1 MGRSKRQT
9 NEEILQEGGLDPY
22 QEDYIRAEL
31 ERMKGRGPLP
41 TPEPKPEEPGW
52 TDKVAEWP
60 GAIGRK
66 LRDSYNYWTSSPY
79 RALEAPARALS
90 TIAWPVTKSA
100 ELAGDAYTSLRSPTI
115 TEAVTGKKERST
127 LAQAG
132 QNIQDKLKS
141 KAKKY
146 GELAGGYDESP
157 GIPEFLGTMKW
168 PFPSFSK
175 APPAKAAAENA
186 LKMGTAGAAY
196 GAALETDK
204 PEDQRDY
211 LSGAGWGAGF
221 GIGLGVLEPG
231 ARAAQS
237 WWKNRKSPA
246 GPDFGVNMPGEE
258 PPPSHSSG
266 PDWTDAEFSEI
277 PKLPEPKP
285 VRSKRPQP
293 TVAGRPDLPRIEERP
308 HPVGSE
314 LSPGAMPPPAVDT
327 PIMRR
332 PQIEHRPKPSEPI
345 YAPGPI
351 KTGEGTVI
359 EMPGPVTR
367 NPNIVEDT
375 VARKRFE
382 KVEPIAKPE
391 PVQLE
396 PPQELNIV
404 QRPPVVTKKAIARP
418 DVPQGLEPP
427 PFVQEREV
435 PKVSTVPNP
444 SKITP
449 NEIAAKPRH
458 ELPPELNQDL
468 LDRVDYARDTMEL
481 AGNDRGNRFFTEVDG
496 QGSTQNVV
504 GYKSPTAD
512 WYKRVTIEG
521 GMKPQDVE
529 RALAKIVEDHGKDK
543 GKYVER
549 VKQALLE
556 DRQFPAWQKAYG
568 KKSPVDEFD
577 AEMALAPEEP
587 IHPSDLPDEFLP
599 PLETQTPEIP
609 EGVGLENPFGQ
620 LKKNELP
627 AGEDFAL
634 TPGSLSKPAQNIPG
648 IIPNRSGQQE
658 ISVPPPTIGER
669 PIIGREATP
678 EEAPLFSKS
687 AQLPEP
693 KQLNLQESS
702 FPAAKENAPR
712 FHEVDPISSKE
723 IAQEFHVEHEG
734 LQGLWDKLNNERG
747 SVQLGK
753 GVTLVERG
761 LSQRR
766 MAERHPEFKP
776 IYQTSVQRGEF
787 ASSVKHDIRS
797 TMQPYF
803 STPEPER
810 KAIDQFL
817 LKRRRLA
824 GEVSDQLRASNVPQA
839 YFNHILQREVQRRLP
854 VPPHM
859 AAQVKSVDDAMASS
873 WQLMNDVRA
882 TKGLEPMEPDLFYVP
897 MSRSGDYLVVM
908 EQGNTG
914 ASGQAGTAALAPRQL
929 TPNTVPRVV
938 SAFPTLREAE
948 AFEKHLQQQYPGANT
963 VTKMASGA
971 KGDQP
976 ALDFGTLALLEKA
989 GLLSPDEYEQAIKQF
1004 GLPPEFSGHF
1014 RRAAKILGEAQDLA
1028 NPFERYIDSLGNYT
1042 AKFLH
1047 DDVMKQQIS
1056 QLKDPSMR
1064 QYAERYREYLNTKPE
1079 EWARAR
1085 GAVAVWDLMANVGSM
1100 VQNASQ
1106 VPVLGIPNLQRA
1118 VGAKKGIKVFKDAW
1132 AAVRNPS
1139 AQDKLVLEMAE
1150 REGHIRPINA
1160 QELFGT
1166 STTSPNSIELGSPY
1180 VQRMVDRGTLSQSQ
1194 ASTLRK
1200 PIDATAGAMSKA
1212 ADVFDSANQ
1221 TVGQKISYALHRLTG
1236 NNVQI
1241 SEEAAKKASPFLMQ
1255 GFSAIE
1261 EVNRKWSIL
1270 AGYRAGIEQGM
1281 NPGRAYEYA
1290 KAFSRD
1296 VNFDYSP
1303 ISRPELFR
1311 GRKAIV
1317 GLFGTYPIEAMSTYS
1332 KFAREAA
1339 RGKVG
1344 PFATA
1349 MGAFWTMAGLKGIPF
1364 VEDID
1369 TYGPKPGILS
1379 ENLPDWVY
1387 HGPASAMTGL
1397 DIASKYKM
1405 RIPIISDIPN
1415 VANGEF
1421 DLGTM
1426 PVAQPIVQGKRTI
1439 DWFLDSP
1446 KDAPSTQKAIE
1457 RLLPPSLRSLA
1468 TAGRWAGLGPAGSI
1482 EQGTV
1487 GTIKGHTPGPND
1499 EGKKDFFH
1507 PTWKDIL
1514 GKSLT
1519 FTPLE
1524 LSKQY
1529 QRGRLASVITD
1540 RSKEHT
1546 GKLVQQVA
1554 NELDRNGT
1562 AVNSEAMRELAS
1574 KHQRTYQALIKA
1586 HNRRQSGERG
1596 STFEIFRKSQEPK
1609 PPKEMAA
1616 AGR

>member
-1 MGRSKRQT
+1 MARSRRQT
-9 NEEILQEGGLDPY
+9 NEEILQGDGLEPY
-22 QEDYIRAEL
+22 QEDYLRAEL
-31 ERMKGRGPLP
+31 ERMKGRGPLSP
-41 TPEPKPEEPGW
+41 PEPATPEQPGMVSEGLGW
-52 TDKVAEWP
+52 
-60 GAIGRK
+60 IGRK
-66 LRDSYNYWTSSPY
+66 LKDSYNYWTSSPY

-90 TIAWPVTKSA
+90 TIAWPVTKGA

-132 QNIQDKLKS
+132 QNIQDKLKG

-146 GELAGGYDESP
+146 GDLAGGYDESP
-157 GIPEFLGTMKW
+157 GVPEFLGALKW
-168 PFPSFSK
+168 PFPNFSK
-175 APPAKAAAENA
+175 AAPAKAALENA
-186 LKMGTAGAAY
+186 AKMGAAGAAY

-221 GIGLGVLEPG
+221 GAGLGVLEPG

-237 WWKNRKSPA
+237 WWKGRKAPA
-246 GPDFGVNMPGEE
+246 AEPDFGVNMPGEE
-258 PPPSHSSG
+258 PPPPPSSG
-266 PDWTDAEFSEI
+266 PEWTDAEFSEI
-277 PKLPEPKP
+277 PKLPQPKP

-293 TVAGRPDLPRIEERP
+293 TIPGRPDVPLIEERP

-314 LSPGAMPPPAVDT
+314 LPPGRVPPPIDT

-332 PQIEHRPKPSEPI
+332 PQIEHRPTPSETI

-351 KTGEGTVI
+351 QTGEGTVI
-359 EMPGPVTR
+359 QMPGPVTR
-367 NPNIVEDT
+367 KPNIVEDT

-382 KVEPIAKPE
+382 QMEPIAKPE
-391 PVQLE
+391 PVQME

-404 QRPPVVTKKAIARP
+404 QRPPTLIRKQP
-418 DVPQGLEPP
+418 DMHVDMNPDMMPMPEGVPT
-427 PFVQEREV
+427 
-435 PKVSTVPNP
+435 PK
-444 SKITP
+444 
-449 NEIAAKPRH
+449 E
-458 ELPPELNQDL
+458 
-468 LDRVDYARDTMEL
+468 
-481 AGNDRGNRFFTEVDG
+481 FG
-496 QGSTQNVV
+496 Q
-504 GYKSPTAD
+504 
-512 WYKRVTIEG
+512 
-521 GMKPQDVE
+521 
-529 RALAKIVEDHGKDK
+529 
-543 GKYVER
+543 
-549 VKQALLE
+549 
-556 DRQFPAWQKAYG
+556 
-568 KKSPVDEFD
+568 
-577 AEMALAPEEP
+577 
-587 IHPSDLPDEFLP
+587 PDNFLP
-599 PLETQTPEIP
+599 PLESQVPELP
-609 EGVGLENPFGQ
+609 EGAGLGNPFGQ
-620 LKKNELP
+620 SKKNELP

-634 TPGSLSKPAQNIPG
+634 TPGSVSRKSTDLPSIG
-648 IIPNRSGQQE
+648 IQQ
-658 ISVPPPTIGER
+658 SMDVPPPTIGQR
-669 PIIGREATP
+669 PIVGLEATP

-687 AQLPEP
+687 AQLEDH
-693 KQLNLQESS
+693 KQLNLQEYS
-702 FPAAKENAPR
+702 FPAAKENAPQ
-712 FHEVDPISSKE
+712 FHEVDPVSSKE
-723 IAQEFHVEHEG
+723 VAQEFHVEHED
-734 LQGLWDKLNNERG
+734 LKGLWDTLNNERG

-766 MAERHPEFKP
+766 MAERHPEFTP

-797 TMQPYF
+797 TMEPYF
-803 STPEPER
+803 MTPETER
-810 KAIDQFL
+810 KAIDEFL

-824 GEVSDQLRASNVPQA
+824 GEVSDQLRAANVPQA
-839 YFNHILQREVQRRLP
+839 YFNNILQREVTRRLP
-854 VPPHM
+854 APPQM
-859 AAQVKSVDDAMASS
+859 AMQVKSVDDAMASS

-882 TKGLEPMEPDLFYVP
+882 TKGLEAMEPDLFYVP

-908 EQGNTG
+908 EQGNVG
-914 ASGQAGTAALAPRQL
+914 ASGQSGTAALAPRQL

-948 AFEKHLQQQYPGANT
+948 AYEKHLQQQYPGANT

-1014 RRAAKILGEAQDLA
+1014 RRAAKILGEAQDLT

-1042 AKFLH
+1042 SKFLH
-1047 DDVMKQQIS
+1047 DDVMKQQIAK
-1056 QLKDPSMR
+1056 LKDPSMR
-1064 QYAERYREYLNTKPE
+1064 QYAERYRDYLNNKPE

-1118 VGAKKGIKVFKDAW
+1118 VGAKKGVKVFKDAW

-1139 AQDKLVLEMAE
+1139 AQDRLILEMAE

-1166 STTSPNSIELGSPY
+1166 AITNKNSLEMGSPY
-1180 VQRMVDRGTLSQSQ
+1180 VQRMVDRGTLTQPT
-1194 ASTLRK
+1194 ASAIRK
-1200 PIDATAGAMSKA
+1200 PIDAVAGGLSKA
-1212 ADVFDSANQ
+1212 ADKFDEAN
-1221 TVGQKISYALHRLTG
+1221 TSVGQKVSYALHRLTG
-1236 NNVQI
+1236 NNVQL
-1241 SEEAAKKASPFLMQ
+1241 SNAAAEKASPFLMQ
-1255 GFSAIE
+1255 GFSGIE
-1261 EVNRKWSIL
+1261 ELNRKWSIL
-1270 AGYRAGIEQGM
+1270 AGYKAGLEQGM

-1332 KFAREAA
+1332 KFAREAVK
-1339 RGKVG
+1339 GNIG
-1344 PFATA
+1344 PISTA
-1349 MGAFWTMAGLKGIPF
+1349 AAAFWTMAGLKGIPF

-1369 TYGPKPGILS
+1369 TYGPKPGIFS
-1379 ENLPDWVY
+1379 ENLPDWLY
-1387 HGPASAMTGL
+1387 HGPASALTGL

-1405 RIPIISDIPN
+1405 RIPIVSDIPN

-1426 PVAQPIVQGKRTI
+1426 PVAQPFVQGKRTI

-1446 KDAPSTQKAIE
+1446 KDAPSMQKAAE

-1507 PTWKDIL
+1507 PTGKDIL
-1514 GKSLT
+1514 GKALT

-1529 QRGRLASVITD
+1529 QRGRLASVMTD
-1540 RSKEHT
+1540 RAKGET
-1546 GKLVQQVA
+1546 GQLVQKVA

-1562 AVNSEAMRELAS
+1562 SVNSEAMRELAT
-1574 KHQRTYQALIKA
+1574 KHQRTYQALVKA
-1586 HNRRQSGERG
+1586 YNRRKSGERG

-1609 PPKEMAA
+1609 APKEMTGAKK
-1616 AGR
+1616 

>member
-1 MGRSKRQT
+1 MARSKRQT
-9 NEEILQEGGLDPY
+9 TEEILQGGGLDPY
-22 QEDYIRAEL
+22 QEDWYRSEL
-31 ERMKGRGPLP
+31 ERLKGRGPLAP
-41 TPEPKPEEPGW
+41 PEPAPEEPGW
-52 TDKVAEWP
+52 TDKVAELP
-60 GAIGRK
+60 GVIGRK

-79 RALEAPARALS
+79 RALEAPARALG

-132 QNIQDKLKS
+132 ENIQKKLKG

-146 GELAGGYDESP
+146 GDLAGGYDESP
-157 GIPEFLGTMKW
+157 GIPEFLGALKW
-168 PFPSFSK
+168 PFPNFSK
-175 APPAKAAAENA
+175 AAPAKAAAENA
-186 LKMGTAGAAY
+186 LKMGAAGAAY
-196 GAALETDK
+196 GAAMETDK

-221 GIGLGVLEPG
+221 GAGLGVLEPA
-231 ARAAQS
+231 ARATRS

-246 GPDFGVNMPGEE
+246 EPDFGVNMPGEE
-258 PPPSHSSG
+258 PPPSPAG

-277 PKLPEPKP
+277 PKLPEPRP

-293 TVAGRPDLPRIEERP
+293 TIPGRPDLPRIEERP
-308 HPVGSE
+308 HPAGSE
-314 LSPGAMPPPAVDT
+314 LPPGSMPPPLIDT

-332 PQIEHRPKPSEPI
+332 PQIEHRPTPSETI

-351 KTGEGTVI
+351 QTGEGTVI
-359 EMPGPVTR
+359 QMPGPITR
-367 NPNIVEDT
+367 KPNIVEDT
-375 VARKRFE
+375 VAQKRFE
-382 KVEPIAKPE
+382 TLEPIAKPE
-391 PVQLE
+391 PIQRE
-396 PPQELNIV
+396 MPQELNIV
-404 QRPPVVTKKAIARP
+404 QRPPTLIRRQP
-418 DVPQGLEPP
+418 DMPMDMN
-427 PFVQEREV
+427 QEAMPV
-435 PKVSTVPNP
+435 
-444 SKITP
+444 
-449 NEIAAKPRH
+449 H
-458 ELPPELNQDL
+458 E
-468 LDRVDYARDTMEL
+468 
-481 AGNDRGNRFFTEVDG
+481 
-496 QGSTQNVV
+496 
-504 GYKSPTAD
+504 
-512 WYKRVTIEG
+512 
-521 GMKPQDVE
+521 GMAMP
-529 RALAKIVEDHGKDK
+529 
-543 GKYVER
+543 
-549 VKQALLE
+549 
-556 DRQFPAWQKAYG
+556 
-568 KKSPVDEFD
+568 
-577 AEMALAPEEP
+577 EP
-587 IHPSDLPDEFLP
+587 IGQPDEFLHP
-599 PLETQTPEIP
+599 FETQVPDIP
-609 EGVGLENPFGQ
+609 QNAGLTNPFGQ
-620 LKKNELP
+620 SKKNDLP

-634 TPGSLSKPAQNIPG
+634 TPVSVEQRA
-648 IIPNRSGQQE
+648 
-658 ISVPPPTIGER
+658 SVPQPASIQQSIDIPTPTIGQR
-669 PIIGREATP
+669 PIIGREVTP

-687 AQLPEP
+687 AQLEEP
-693 KQLNLQESS
+693 KQLELQGSS
-702 FPAAKENAPR
+702 LSKAADNAPK
-712 FHEVDPISSKE
+712 FHEVDPVSSNE
-723 IAQEFHVEHEG
+723 VAQEFHVEHED
-734 LQGLWDKLNNERG
+734 LKGLWDTLNNERG

-766 MAERHPEFKP
+766 MAERHPEFRP
-776 IYQTSVQRGEF
+776 IYQTAVQRGEF

-797 TMQPYF
+797 NMEAYF
-803 STPEPER
+803 STPETER
-810 KAIDQFL
+810 KAIDEFL
-817 LKRRRLA
+817 LKRRRFGEKVSIELQAA
-824 GEVSDQLRASNVPQA
+824 GVPSHF
-839 YFNHILQREVQRRLP
+839 FNDVLKREVERRMP

-859 AAQVKSVDDAMASS
+859 AAQVKSVDDAMRSS
-873 WQLMNDVRA
+873 FDLMNDVRA
-882 TKGLEPMEPDLFYVP
+882 AKGLSPMNEDPFYVP
-897 MSRSGDYLVVM
+897 MSRSGDYLVIM
-908 EQGNTG
+908 ESGNPWQVPG
-914 ASGQAGTAALAPRQL
+914 NAGSAALAPRQL

-948 AFEKHLQQQYPGANT
+948 AYEKHLQQQYPGANT

-1014 RRAAKILGEAQDLA
+1014 RKAMKIMGESKDLA

-1047 DDVMKQQIS
+1047 DDVMKDQIAA
-1056 QLKDPSMR
+1056 LKDPSMR
-1064 QYAERYREYLNTKPE
+1064 QYAERYRDYLNNKPE

-1085 GAVAVWDLMANVGSM
+1085 GAVAVWDLMANVGSI

-1139 AQDKLVLEMAE
+1139 TQDKLILEMAE

-1166 STTSPNSIELGSPY
+1166 ATTNPNSLELGSPY
-1180 VQRMVDRGTLSQSQ
+1180 VQRMVDRGTLKQGAVS
-1194 ASTLRK
+1194 AIRK
-1200 PIDATAGAMSKA
+1200 PIDLTAGAMSKA
-1212 ADVFDSANQ
+1212 ADVFDAANQ
-1221 TVGQKISYALHRLTG
+1221 TVGRKVSYALHRLTG
-1236 NNVQI
+1236 NNVQV
-1241 SEEAAKKASPFLMQ
+1241 SEAAAEKASPFLMQ

-1261 EVNRKWSIL
+1261 ELNRKWSIL

-1281 NPGRAYEYA
+1281 NPGRAYEFA
-1290 KAFSRD
+1290 KSFSRD

-1332 KFAREAA
+1332 KFAREAVK
-1339 RGKVG
+1339 GKVG

-1364 VEDID
+1364 VEDLD
-1369 TYGPKPGILS
+1369 TYGPKPGIFS
-1379 ENLPDWVY
+1379 ENLPDWMY
-1387 HGPASAMTGL
+1387 HGPVSAATGL

-1405 RIPIISDIPN
+1405 RIPIVSDIPN
-1415 VANGEF
+1415 VAHGEF

-1426 PVAQPIVQGKRTI
+1426 PVAQPFVQGKRTI

-1446 KDAPSTQKAIE
+1446 KDAPSMQKAVE
-1457 RLLPPSLRSLA
+1457 RLLPPSLRSFA
-1468 TAGRWAGLGPAGSI
+1468 TAGRWAGIGPAGSI

-1487 GTIKGHTPGPND
+1487 GTIKGHTPGPTD

-1529 QRGRLASVITD
+1529 QRGRLAGVMTD
-1540 RSKEHT
+1540 RAKART
-1546 GKLVQQVA
+1546 GRLVQQVA

-1562 AVNSEAMRELAS
+1562 AVNSEAMRELAT

-1609 PPKEMAA
+1609 PPKEMAGA
-1616 AGR
+1616 KQ